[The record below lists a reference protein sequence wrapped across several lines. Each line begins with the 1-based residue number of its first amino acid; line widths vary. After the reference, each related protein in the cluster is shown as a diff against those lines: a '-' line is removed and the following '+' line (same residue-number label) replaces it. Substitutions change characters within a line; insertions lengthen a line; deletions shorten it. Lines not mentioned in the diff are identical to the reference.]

1 MTYLLLLVGFVLLV
15 MGGDYLVR
23 GGSQLSVLAGVS
35 PLLIGLG
42 VASLGT
48 SAPEAAVS
56 IKAALSGHSTVSFG
70 NIIGSN
76 VANIGLALS
85 LPALIFGLPRSDSV
99 TWKEIPYS
107 FLAALMLM
115 LFSMDW
121 WMRGAA
127 HTLSRLEALVLL
139 AMFAAYL
146 YYLMLM
152 ARSDRR
158 KLLAEEEVSK
168 VERKPS
174 NFLTASAMTLGGIG
188 GVVLG
193 GHLTVD
199 NAVLI
204 ARNWGVSETLI
215 SVTVVALGT
224 SLPEVATTVSA
235 ARHKQWDMALGN
247 VIGSNIF
254 NILFV
259 LGLTAAIKPIAFPV
273 HALVDLFVVLG
284 ITIVLFIFMASSKKT
299 SRIEGLLLLLIYF
312 GYVAFVVVRK

>member
-1 MTYLLLLVGFVLLV
+1 MTYLLLLFGFVLLV

-99 TWKEIPYS
+99 TRKEIPYS
-107 FLAALMLM
+107 FLAAMMLM
-115 LFSMDW
+115 LLSMDW
-121 WMRGAA
+121 WRRGAA
-127 HTLSRLEALVLL
+127 HTLSRPEGLVLL

-158 KLLAEEEVSK
+158 KLLSEEEISK

-174 NFLTASAMTLGGIG
+174 NFLVASAMTAGGIG
-188 GVVLG
+188 AVILG

-204 ARNWGVSETLI
+204 ARSWGVSETLI

-224 SLPEVATTVSA
+224 SLPEVATTLSA

-259 LGLTAAIKPIAFPV
+259 LGLTAAIRPIAFPV
-273 HALVDLFVVLG
+273 EALADLFVVMG
-284 ITIVLFIFMASSKKT
+284 ITIVLFSFMALSRKT
-299 SRIEGLLLLLIYF
+299 SRMGGLVLLLIYF
-312 GYVAFVVVRK
+312 GYVAYVVVRK